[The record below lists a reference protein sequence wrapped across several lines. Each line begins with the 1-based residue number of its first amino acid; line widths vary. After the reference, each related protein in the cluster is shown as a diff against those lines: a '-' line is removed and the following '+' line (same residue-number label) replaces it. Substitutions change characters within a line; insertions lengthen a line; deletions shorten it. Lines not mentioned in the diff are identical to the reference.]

1 MPEPEETPRE
11 EAVRIVDASY
21 GYTYTCEFSASPEA
35 HREEY
40 DIEEARIIEERA

>member
-21 GYTYTCEFSASPEA
+21 GYTCEFSASPEA